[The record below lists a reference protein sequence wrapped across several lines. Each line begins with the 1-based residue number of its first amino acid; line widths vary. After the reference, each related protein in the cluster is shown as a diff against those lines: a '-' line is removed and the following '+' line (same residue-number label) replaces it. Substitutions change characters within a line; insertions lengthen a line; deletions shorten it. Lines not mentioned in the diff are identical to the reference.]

1 MPKSSF
7 GISNL
12 PLSIGVAGG
21 LSLFIFL
28 SIGSHN
34 LRGTLVQPGTE
45 MRMDDGLRVSQDLQ
59 DVAEQAAAPSDGMHE
74 AAQPYGTE
82 GGDGMNAV
90 AGQADGQA
98 AQQAGQAMTWPGVI
112 LTPSPA
118 TTMSPI
124 LPPIVVPLPSP
135 VLPPPVCV
143 PGTVTSG
150 KCQGSSTS
158 YFPPGQCA
166 MARSRAMQQVWD
178 CLAATRSTCN
188 APSEWSE
195 TGLTVK
201 PEGQYWCSSATA
213 EASWTCKAGCINPGY
228 ECNVGNGIN
237 GTCGGACVNRDHVC
251 GIIEVDGTTPG
262 GPKNRM
268 CVCHDP
274 SKVSS
279 SAASTQRLTPV
290 YNNAA
295 PQR

>member
-135 VLPPPVCV
+135 VLPPPACK
-143 PGTVTSG
+143 PWIETK
-150 KCQGSSTS
+150 KCEGNSLA
-158 YFPPGQCA
+158 YFPPRQCSP
-166 MARSRAMQQVWD
+166 ARARAMQQVYN
-178 CLAATRSTCN
+178 CLADASRNCS
-188 APSEWSE
+188 APSEFSTSE
-195 TGLTVK
+195 VTTW
-201 PEGQYWCSSATA
+201 PEGYWCERGYA
-213 EASWTCKAGCINPGY
+213 EATWTCHHKCINPGY